1 MNRLTN
7 TLKHF
12 GERTQATLRSFPV
25 TLGLLTALTALLI
38 FNVVAP
44 EAARHPRAIP
54 VSIYWLSVL
63 VVLDFGLSLWM
74 EELKNKFTG
83 INIRV
88 GLVLLWTAYCV
99 WLYLFEVQLQ
109 RGFVVGNAAWIT
121 AFVLLIPFI
130 SFWREKDDIKAWH
143 LLLSFALAA
152 IIVNIVVGVMTAG
165 SLGLLAGVGALFDMT
180 ISEKLFFSVAVVCYV
195 LLGGFLFLYLTPTGE
210 RKHNTDT
217 AIHPFILSVMKWL
230 IMPLLGCYMVVLYV
244 YMCSIIFHWELPKGT
259 LSVLVSVVMFGLVL
273 TYVVLYPRIKDGNDA
288 LAKLV
293 KRWAPILILPLL
305 VLMTVGIGRRIY
317 DYGITAP
324 RLYVLTLNIWY
335 YVICLVILLAPRKR
349 FHWIFFSFAALFL
362 LSSGLPVNYY
372 SVSERAIVSRITR
385 VMEDNNIPIQ
395 KDKTELYKTL
405 KSTIGKE
412 EAKSILENIDYLHDT
427 YQYDGINAWVE
438 TYETYPRWFYQKDN
452 EEEDNEDKEEEQSLE
467 YYLYRIFDSG
477 YNTNVPIECPGGDY
491 RTFREACDKSPY
503 GDTIP
508 MSSVENGM
516 IPVVWHPSSD
526 SVTIWFDTKE
536 ILDAVENKRR
546 LTLRATKED
555 PSDTLSECRF
565 VVKNVTIKQKPDS
578 LYTVTYFGY
587 LFEK

>member
-1 MNRLTN
+1 MSRLTN

-12 GERTQATLRSFPV
+12 GEHTQATLRSFPV

-99 WLYLFEVQLQ
+99 WLYLSEVQLQ

-217 AIHPFILSVMKWL
+217 AIHPFLLSVMKWL

-305 VLMTVGIGRRIY
+305 VLMTVGIGRRIH

-349 FHWIFFSFAALFL
+349 FHWIFLSFAALFL

-372 SVSERAIVSRITR
+372 SISKRAIVGRITS
-385 VMEDNNIPIQ
+385 VLEDNNIPIQ

-412 EAKSILENIDYLHDT
+412 DAKSILENIDYLHDT
-427 YQYDGINAWVE
+427 YQYNGMTAWME
-438 TYETYPRWFYQKDN
+438 KY
-452 EEEDNEDKEEEQSLE
+452 
-467 YYLYRIFDSG
+467 DSG
-477 YNTNVPIECPGGDY
+477 DRYVYKYDNNTDEWETVVRYSLRDMLDIYWPNSPSYTCPEGY
-491 RTFREACDKSPY
+491 RTFKEIANSGRSH
-503 GDTIP
+503 DTIP
-508 MSSVENGM
+508 AILVEDSVL
-516 IPVVWHPSSD
+516 PVVWHPATD
-526 SVTIWFDTKE
+526 SVIIRFDIKE
-536 ILDAVENKRR
+536 IIRAKEAKRE
-546 LTLRATKED
+546 LALRAISCDSTSTPKD
-555 PSDTLSECRF
+555 ALFLPSYI
-565 VVKNVTIKQKPDS
+565 TIEQIPDS
-578 LYTVTYFGY
+578 VYTVDYSGY

>member
-1 MNRLTN
+1 MSRLTN

-83 INIRV
+83 ITIRV

-99 WLYLFEVQLQ
+99 WLYLSEVQLQ

-372 SVSERAIVSRITR
+372 SISKHAIVSRITR
-385 VMEDNNIPIQ
+385 VLEENNIPVQ
-395 KDKTELYKTL
+395 KDKIELYKTL

-412 EAKSILENIDYLHDT
+412 EAKSTLEDIDYLHDT
-427 YQYDGINAWVE
+427 YKYDFSAWIE
-438 TYETYPRWFYQKDN
+438 KYDSDGRYFYKYD
-452 EEEDNEDKEEEQSLE
+452 EDNSEWETVVRYNRRDVLK
-467 YYLYRIFDSG
+467 LYWQESPS
-477 YNTNVPIECPGGDY
+477 YTCPTGF
-491 RTFREACDKSPY
+491 RTFREIANSGRAY
-503 GDTIP
+503 DTIP
-508 MSSVENGM
+508 ARLVEDGVL
-516 IPVVWHPSSD
+516 PVIWHPATD
-526 SVTIWFDTKE
+526 SVTLWFDTKE
-536 ILDAVENKRR
+536 IISAKETKCELAF
-546 LTLRATKED
+546 RAISCDSTDTPKEALFL
-555 PSDTLSECRF
+555 PGYI
-565 VVKNVTIKQKPDS
+565 TIKQIPDS
-578 LYTVTYFGY
+578 VYTIDYSGY

>member
-1 MNRLTN
+1 MSRLTN

-12 GERTQATLRSFPV
+12 GERTQTTLRSFPV

-99 WLYLFEVQLQ
+99 WLYLSEVQLQ

-217 AIHPFILSVMKWL
+217 AIHPFLLSVMKWL

-305 VLMTVGIGRRIY
+305 VLMTVGIGRRIH

-349 FHWIFFSFAALFL
+349 FHWIFLSFAALFL

-372 SVSERAIVSRITR
+372 SISKRAIVGRITS
-385 VMEDNNIPIQ
+385 VLEDNNIPIQ

-412 EAKSILENIDYLHDT
+412 DAKSILENIDYLHDT
-427 YQYDGINAWVE
+427 YQYNGMTAWME
-438 TYETYPRWFYQKDN
+438 KY
-452 EEEDNEDKEEEQSLE
+452 
-467 YYLYRIFDSG
+467 DSG
-477 YNTNVPIECPGGDY
+477 DRYVYKYDNNTDEWETVVRYSLRDMLGIYWPNSPSYTCPEGY
-491 RTFREACDKSPY
+491 RTFKEIANSGRSH
-503 GDTIP
+503 DTIP
-508 MSSVENGM
+508 AILVEDSVL
-516 IPVVWHPSSD
+516 PVVWHPATD
-526 SVTIWFDTKE
+526 SVIIRFDIKE
-536 ILDAVENKRR
+536 IIRAKEAKRE
-546 LTLRATKED
+546 LALRAISCDSTSTPKD
-555 PSDTLSECRF
+555 ALFLPSYI
-565 VVKNVTIKQKPDS
+565 TIEQIPDS
-578 LYTVTYFGY
+578 VYTVDYSGY